1 MTTAADLRAHFRSL
15 PKEARDSNQSFSIRV
30 WRGLSWLERAE
41 GFESADI
48 EGRFITCW
56 IGLNA
61 LYGRLDDQNR
71 PWGDREALGT
81 FLAQVWR
88 LDGRGLLRQVLGR
101 RQTAVLNLIDDCFLT
116 VQFWEGEAAPASRQ
130 VKKDVK
136 EAILGYQKTNRL
148 PILRLLFDRLYVM
161 RNQVFHGASTKG
173 SKLNRR
179 ALQLSAMV
187 LMDVLPVFMEIMLD
201 TGFDSDWGEVCFPP
215 DGDGHPKLR

>member
-1 MTTAADLRAHFRSL
+1 MPTAGELRTRFRAL

-41 GFESADI
+41 GFEVADI
-48 EGRFITCW
+48 EGRFITGW

-61 LYGRLDDQNR
+61 LYGRQDDQHH

-88 LDGRGLLRQVLGR
+88 LDTRGLLRQVLGR
-101 RQTAVLNLIDDCFLT
+101 RQTAVLNLIDDRYLT
-116 VQFWEGEAAPASRQ
+116 LQLWEGKAAQAVRQ
-130 VKKDVK
+130 VKKEVK
-136 EAILGYQKTNRL
+136 EAILVYSRQERL
-148 PILRLLFDRLYVM
+148 PVLRLLFDRLYVM

-179 ALQLSAMV
+179 ALQASATVLSD
-187 LMDVLPVFMEIMLD
+187 LLPSFLEIMID
-201 TGFDSDWGEVCFPP
+201 AGVDRDWGKVCFPP
-215 DGDGHPKLR
+215 EVEGKPTSG